1 MRRAGGAGMPR
12 QLIEAGAAR
21 PLLDMPHA
29 AYRAACRVRNYAE
42 WFSWSSLLSLISR
55 VPRIRWVSA
64 TRHIPQ
70 LLQCAQERQEL
81 VIGTEAA
88 GSDVWGC
95 GQSECRFLQGQVSVK
110 VDLCR
115 VHRLVPEPERDD
127 GGVHAGGEQL
137 HSGAV
142 PQDVWRDTLAPESR
156 TAHGSELRILAHQ
169 VLHAVGAQASAAS
182 VRKEHLGRRFRL
194 FEPGPEDRRGPRGE
208 RCRAVLAALPAAANV
223 CTGAEGDG
231 RSIETRELREPQP
244 GLNRQGQKRVIAP
257 AKPCALIG
265 SGEHGLDLLVR
276 EKGHHRPGLTLVRD
290 GEHAL
295 NVRRESRL
303 LERRVVEERA
313 DRGQP
318 RVAGTGTTASLLFE
332 TGEEAPDQVRV
343 QVRQVELRG
352 PLVAFT
358 LRKAQ
363 QQTERVAVGG
373 DRMGAYLALCEEAL
387 GEEAL
392 QQCWQGRDA
401 HGDPPQRRSRRSAAC
416 FSSSGWAERYQYVSA
431 MFEWPRY
438 VERVGISR
446 SIWPPARDQR
456 SSVSVAKR
464 CRKSCRRGPRRICG
478 VRSPTV
484 RETASKAK

>member
-1 MRRAGGAGMPR
+1 MTRHLIRAG
-12 QLIEAGAAR
+12 ESR
-21 PLLDMPHA
+21 PALDMPHA
-29 AYRAACRVRNYAE
+29 AYQAACRVRNYAE
-42 WFSWSSLLSLISR
+42 WFSWPSLFSVISR
-55 VPRIRWVSA
+55 VSRIRWVSA

-70 LLQCAQERQEL
+70 LLQCAQEGQEL
-81 VIGTEAA
+81 VIGAEAA
-88 GSDVWGC
+88 RSDGRGC
-95 GQSECRFLQGQVSVK
+95 GPSECRFLQGQVSVK
-110 VDLCR
+110 VDLSR

-127 GGVHAGGEQL
+127 GGIHAGSEQL
-137 HSGAV
+137 HGGAV
-142 PQDVWRDTLAPESR
+142 PQDMWRDALAPESR

-223 CTGAEGDG
+223 CTRAEGDG
-231 RSIETRELREPQP
+231 RSIEARELREPQP
-244 GLNRQGQKRVIAP
+244 SMKRQGQKRVIAP
-257 AKPCALIG
+257 AKPSVLIG

-276 EKGHHRPGLTLVRD
+276 EKGHHRSGLTLVRN

-295 NVRRESRL
+295 DVCRESRL
-303 LERRVVEERA
+303 LERCVVEERA

-318 RVAGTGTTASLLFE
+318 RIAGAGATASLLFE
-332 TGEEAPDQVRV
+332 TGEEASDQIRI
-343 QVRQVELRG
+343 QVRQVELRRT
-352 PLVAFT
+352 LVAFA
-358 LRKAQ
+358 LSKAQ

-373 DRMGAYLALCEEAL
+373 DRMGTYLALCEEAL
-387 GEEAL
+387 GEKAL
-392 QQCWQGRDA
+392 QQCRQGRGA
-401 HGDPPQRRSRRSAAC
+401 HGDPPQRRSRRNAAC

-438 VERVGISR
+438 VERVGIWR
-446 SIWPPARDQR
+446 SISAPARDQR

-464 CRKSCRRGPRRICG
+464 CLKSCRRGPRRICG

-484 RETASKAK
+484 REIVSNAK